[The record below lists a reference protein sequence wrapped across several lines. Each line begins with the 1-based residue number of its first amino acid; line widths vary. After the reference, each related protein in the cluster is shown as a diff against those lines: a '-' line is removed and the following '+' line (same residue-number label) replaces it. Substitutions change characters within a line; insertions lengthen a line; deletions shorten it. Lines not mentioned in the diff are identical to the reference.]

1 MQPTCPRK
9 NKNSIKFIPNLLTFT
24 MFNGIDRLM
33 NLQLKTTKPI
43 VIKGKN
49 VIGTVL

>member
-9 NKNSIKFIPNLLTFT
+9 NINPIKFIPNLLTFT
-24 MFNGIDRLM
+24 IFNGIYRLM

-43 VIKGKN
+43 VITGKN
-49 VIGTVL
+49 VIGTGL